1 MKPPVTTGNL
11 SMSQKQNPDHR
22 TPTPTD
28 EPETDRKSKAPRKP
42 EDTDAEGNALND
54 VGEDNHQQK

>member
-1 MKPPVTTGNL
+1 MSKP
-11 SMSQKQNPDHR
+11 QNHDQGE
-22 TPTPTD
+22 PTRD
-28 EPETDRKSKAPRKP
+28 SDNEPETDRNSKAPRKP

>member
-1 MKPPVTTGNL
+1 
-11 SMSQKQNPDHR
+11 MSQKQNPDHR

-54 VGEDNHQQK
+54 VGEDNHKQK

>member
-1 MKPPVTTGNL
+1 
-11 SMSQKQNPDHR
+11 MSQQQNPDHR
-22 TPTPTD
+22 TPAPTD

>member
-1 MKPPVTTGNL
+1 
-11 SMSQKQNPDHR
+11 MSSQRQNPDHR